1 MTKVSKNE
9 VYGAAEIG
17 NMQIQE
23 LGNSLPKNQGYM
35 KSNHQGN
42 QK

>member
-1 MTKVSKNE
+1 MTKNSKNE
-9 VYGAAEIG
+9 VYGAEIG